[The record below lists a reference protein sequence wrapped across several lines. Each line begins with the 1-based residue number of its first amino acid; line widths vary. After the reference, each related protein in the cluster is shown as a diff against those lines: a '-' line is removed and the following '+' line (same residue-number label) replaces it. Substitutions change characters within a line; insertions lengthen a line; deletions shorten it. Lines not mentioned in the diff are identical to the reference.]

1 MSNYTRK
8 QEIANIITHAAGILF
23 GVVAV
28 PALLYA
34 AVKNQ
39 APAIQLTALAIYCFS
54 LLLVFST
61 STIYHS
67 ITKPK
72 LKKLWRSIDHIA
84 IFFLIAGSATPIV
97 VRYVPEGTATTF
109 LIIQWS
115 LVLAGTIFKLFFT
128 GKYRLVSTLIYIA
141 MGMLPLIIGAPLWNA
156 LPMAV
161 YTAIIVGGA
170 FYLTGTFFYM
180 SKKLTYSHAIW
191 HVFVLGGSIAHF
203 AAIGYTIS

>member
-1 MSNYTRK
+1 MSDYTRK
-8 QEIANIITHAAGILF
+8 QELANIVTHAAGILF
-23 GVVAV
+23 GAVAV
-28 PALLYA
+28 PVLLYN

-39 APAIQLTALAIYCFS
+39 TPAIQLLAIAIYGFS

-97 VRYVPEGTATTF
+97 VRYVPAETAKMF
-109 LIIQWS
+109 LIVQWS
-115 LVLAGTIFKLFFT
+115 LVLGGTIFKLFFT
-128 GKYRLVSTLIYIA
+128 GKFRMVSTLIYIA
-141 MGMLPLIIGAPLWNA
+141 MGMLPIVIGAPLFKA
-156 LPMAV
+156 LPPEV
-161 YTAIIVGGA
+161 YTAIIVGGV
-170 FYLTGTFFYM
+170 FYITGAYFYM
-180 SKKLTYSHAIW
+180 SKRLTYSHAIW

-203 AAIGYTIS
+203 AAIGNTI

>member
-1 MSNYTRK
+1 MSEYTRK
-8 QEIANIITHAAGILF
+8 QEIANIVTHAVGILF
-23 GVVAV
+23 GLVGGPV
-28 PALLYA
+28 LLYS

-39 APAIQLTALAIYCFS
+39 TPGIQLTALSIYCFS

-84 IFFLIAGSATPIV
+84 IYFLIAGSATPIV
-97 VRYVPEGTATTF
+97 VRYLPAETAKTF

-115 LVLAGTIFKLFFT
+115 LVLGGTIFKLFFT
-128 GKYRLVSTLIYIA
+128 GKFKLVSTLLYIA
-141 MGMLPLIIGAPLWNA
+141 MGMLPVVMGAPLFNA
-156 LPMAV
+156 LPPEVYIAV
-161 YTAIIVGGA
+161 IVGGV
-170 FYLTGTFFYM
+170 FYITGTFFYL

-203 AAIGYTIS
+203 AAIGNTI

>member
-1 MSNYTRK
+1 MSDYTRK
-8 QEIANIITHAAGILF
+8 QEIANIVTHAAGILF
-23 GVVAV
+23 GLVGA
-28 PALLYA
+28 PILLYS

-39 APAIQLTALAIYCFS
+39 TTGIQLTALAIYCFS

-84 IFFLIAGSATPIV
+84 IYFLIAGSATPIV
-97 VRYVPEGTATTF
+97 VRYLPAETAKTF
-109 LIIQWS
+109 LIVQWS
-115 LVLAGTIFKLFFT
+115 LVLGGTIFKLFFT
-128 GKYRLVSTLIYIA
+128 GKFKLVSTLIYIA
-141 MGMLPLIIGAPLWNA
+141 MGMLPVIMGAPLFNA
-156 LPMAV
+156 LPPEVYIAV
-161 YTAIIVGGA
+161 IVGGV
-170 FYLTGTFFYM
+170 FYITGTFFYL

-203 AAIGYTIS
+203 AAIGNTI

>member
-1 MSNYTRK
+1 MSDYTRK
-8 QEIANIITHAAGILF
+8 QEIANIVTHAAGILF
-23 GVVAV
+23 GAVAV
-28 PALLYA
+28 PVLLHD

-39 APAIQLTALAIYCFS
+39 TPAIQLTALAIYGFS

-97 VRYVPEGTATTF
+97 VRYVPTETAKMF
-109 LIIQWS
+109 LVIQWS
-115 LVLAGTIFKLFFT
+115 LVLGGTIFKLFFT
-128 GKYRLVSTLIYIA
+128 GRFRLVSTFIYIA
-141 MGMLPLIIGAPLWNA
+141 MGMLPIVIGAPLFNA
-156 LPMAV
+156 LPPEVYVAV
-161 YTAIIVGGA
+161 IVGGV
-170 FYLTGTFFYM
+170 FYITGAYFYM

-203 AAIGYTIS
+203 AAIGNTI